1 MSPGTR
7 TGRRLLLLSTTVG
20 LAVHATVAKG
30 NRATLHGREVVAPL
44 FSVSGGGGG
53 GGVNEYVY
61 PTARSE
67 GGREVRGD
75 KGRIRIRGAKGS
87 DLKLSLVL

>member
-7 TGRRLLLLSTTVG
+7 TGRRLLLISATVG

-44 FSVSGGGGG
+44 FSVGGGGGG
-53 GGVNEYVY
+53 GGVNEYIY

-67 GGREVRGD
+67 GSGEVRGS
-75 KGRIRIRGAKGS
+75 KGRIRIRGTKGS

>member
-7 TGRRLLLLSTTVG
+7 TGRRFLLLSATVG

-44 FSVSGGGGG
+44 FSVSGGGR